1 MAICANR
8 TVIIT
13 GAGGGLGRAYALAF
27 AGQGANVVVNDIRR
41 EAAEDVVAE
50 IREAGGQAIANADD
64 ITTTATAQH
73 IVDAA
78 LAAFGEVHVLVNNAG
93 ILRDRMFISLSED
106 DWDAVMRVHLKGHFC
121 LANILGKRWRDLAKA
136 GQPVAA
142 RIINTSSG
150 AGLQGSVGQS
160 NYSAAKGGIAALTLV
175 QAAELARY
183 GVTVNAL
190 APAART
196 SMTESAMPD
205 VVKKPDDGGFDA
217 WAPENVAPLV
227 VWLGSSLSSHVTGQ
241 IIESQGG
248 RLSLG
253 DGWRTGVTRDKGA
266 QWQPEEVGVAMAQI
280 LAEAPARSGSGVADT
295 NAPVGA
301 GLPAMLATRCS

>member
-1 MAICANR
+1 MGICEGR

-27 AGQGANVVVNDIRR
+27 AAEGANVVVNDIRQAAADAV
-41 EAAEDVVAE
+41 AAEIAA
-50 IREAGGQAIANADD
+50 AGGQAIANSDD
-64 ITTTATAQH
+64 ITRIDSAQR

-78 LAAFGEVHVLVNNAG
+78 VAAYGEVHVVVNNAG
-93 ILRDRMFISLSED
+93 ILRDRMFISLSEE
-106 DWDAVMRVHLKGHFC
+106 DWDEVMRVHLKGHFC
-121 LANILGKRWRDLAKA
+121 LANILGKRWRDQAKA
-136 GQPVAA
+136 GNKVDA

-183 GVTVNAL
+183 GVTANAL

-205 VVKKPDDGGFDA
+205 VVKAPESGFDA
-217 WAPENVAPLV
+217 WAAENVAPLV
-227 VWLGSSLSSHVTGQ
+227 VWLGSARSAHVTGQ
-241 IIESQGG
+241 VFESQGG
-248 RLSLG
+248 RISVC
-253 DGWRTGVTRDKGA
+253 DGWRTGPQKDKGA
-266 QWQPEEVGVAMAQI
+266 RLSVAEVENVVGTLLSQAVPAQKVW
-280 LAEAPARSGSGVADT
+280 GS
-295 NAPVGA
+295 
-301 GLPAMLATRCS
+301 